1 LQKENNFPTFVA
13 DNLINACTLI
23 LGDI

>member
-13 DNLINACTLI
+13 DNLINACTFI
-23 LGDI
+23 LADI